1 MSMSRRFG
9 WAMLVAAG
17 IVLGGAWGSYE
28 KTHAAPAQDAAT
40 DDQDVPLADQVREI
54 KNEVKEINKLLQS
67 GRLRVI
73 VVINPDAR

>member
-1 MSMSRRFG
+1 
-9 WAMLVAAG
+9 
-17 IVLGGAWGSYE
+17 LGGAWGSHE
-28 KTHAAPAQDAAT
+28 KIHAAPAQDAAA

-54 KNEVKEINKLLQS
+54 KDQVKEINKLLQS